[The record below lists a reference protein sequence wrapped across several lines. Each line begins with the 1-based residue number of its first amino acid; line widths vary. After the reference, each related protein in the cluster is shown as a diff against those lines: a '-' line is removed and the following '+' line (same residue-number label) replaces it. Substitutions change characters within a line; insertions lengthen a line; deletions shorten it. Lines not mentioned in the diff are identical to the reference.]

1 MTTIVTSWGPHGWTQ
16 YASKFCR
23 TFEDNWPASVDL
35 VCYVEEPVSVKRAE
49 LRDLMSVHPCRDF
62 LRRHKDNL
70 TVQGKVQQ
78 PCWKSNE
85 RAQGNSYRTNA
96 YKFGRKTFAIRDAA
110 LKLGTGILCWMDA
123 DVVTTHRVPE
133 DWLADLLPSDTDC
146 AYLGR
151 PGSYS
156 ECGFIAFRLPQS
168 MPLIERWTRYYEA
181 DEFLAEREWHDSWLF
196 DRARERCPSVRCHN
210 ITPNGRR
217 HVWHE
222 SPLTRWADHMK
233 GAWRKEL
240 GHSPERFTPEAR
252 AFHAAR

>member
-222 SPLTRWADHMK
+222 SPLTRWADHCK
-233 GAWRKEL
+233 GNWRKEL
-240 GHSPERFTPEAR
+240 GHSPERFTEEAR
-252 AFHAAR
+252 RWHAT